1 MGEMG
6 ELRWNALRGRSG
18 EEFNYVE
25 SVRARERERERE
37 REKRTKIKDNNK
49 IIRQKAT
56 VTM

>member
-25 SVRARERERERE
+25 SARARERERERNE
-37 REKRTKIKDNNK
+37 PK
-49 IIRQKAT
+49 
-56 VTM
+56 